1 MPTTLALY
9 YLSLVAISFLQD
21 DNSIDFSGL
30 GKQLLGGF
38 VLAVVAAVAY
48 TFLRLRWRD
57 KNPSSA
63 FISIN
68 PAERGGKPVKS
79 ARD

>member
-48 TFLRLRWRD
+48 TFLRTSLARQESLLHVYLNQSRR
-57 KNPSSA
+57 K
-63 FISIN
+63 
-68 PAERGGKPVKS
+68 RG
-79 ARD
+79 